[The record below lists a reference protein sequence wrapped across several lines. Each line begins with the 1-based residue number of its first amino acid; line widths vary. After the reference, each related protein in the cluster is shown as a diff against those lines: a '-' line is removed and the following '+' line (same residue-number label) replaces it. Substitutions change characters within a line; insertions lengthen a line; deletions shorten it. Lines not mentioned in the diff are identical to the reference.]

1 MRNNVKRSARNQSQS
16 LPNFWNLRTKCQF
29 RNKEYSIWRPPLE
42 LFRGGRELY
51 DARQD
56 KKWGLTDWISFV
68 TMRDWR
74 IQPALTT
81 DCDFEQAGF
90 TAVLR
95 LCPWCLSG
103 TRRAAGAIHHGA
115 IHHGAPAEV
124 PVGGGGVGGGG
135 RARGEVQQEHIY
147 EETAHVG
154 STGHDEE
161 ARIRER

>member
-29 RNKEYSIWRPPLE
+29 RNREYSIWRPPLE
-42 LFRGGRELY
+42 LFRRGRELY

-95 LCPWCLSG
+95 LCPWCLSS

-115 IHHGAPAEV
+115 PAEM

-135 RARGEVQQEHIY
+135 RARGEAQKEHIY
-147 EETAHVG
+147 EEAAHVG
-154 STGHDEE
+154 GTGHDEE